1 MPPTIDEALNQL
13 EKDIRQLQIEYDTY
27 FSGGRKRPPA
37 ETEWRV
43 KTAINKFAEMGGK
56 MKYAQSFR
64 YNNLASRYAKY
75 NEVWRQRA
83 KKVEEGHTAFS
94 YSKAGR
100 ELEEKRLAEA
110 ARQHEAWLHGEHA
123 KQASAAADA
132 AKVAFTDPLREAEK
146 VQSLYRTMLEA
157 KQKAG
162 EKTDVNYEQFH
173 KFVRTKTEQLKAQL
187 GCKQVEYTVSVEG
200 GQVKLKAKGA

>member
-1 MPPTIDEALNQL
+1 M
-13 EKDIRQLQIEYDTY
+13 
-27 FSGGRKRPPA
+27 
-37 ETEWRV
+37 

-75 NEVWRQRA
+75 SEVWRQRA
-83 KKVEEGHTAFS
+83 KKVEEGHTAFA
-94 YSKAGR
+94 YSKAAR
-100 ELEEKRLAEA
+100 ELEDKRLAEA
-110 ARQHEAWLHGEHA
+110 ARQHDAYLHGEHA
-123 KQASAAADA
+123 PHGGASAET